1 MRNLQAAA
9 LFAIPIAAAPVAT
22 SSSSELN
29 PTSYSEVVSLPLA
42 VGEDGFEIVSLRLD
56 VHATDKACDPSAVSI
71 NGIPLSHDGKASG
84 SGSLT
89 LEDGQPITA
98 EWYFTCDDPSQFLD
112 MTILSFDGDD
122 IPHVSFSTHLLYSPE
137 SEADAATVGQPQVND
152 TPSSEDDASAM
163 RELRHTELQA
173 NLDRLGQ
180 LRVQAAELK
189 AKIKQE
195 ESAVDVAASEYTA
208 EDSSTSVKDC
218 TTTRCMWRALKDK
231 IKAAMGSIRD
241 KALGAHESDD
251 HTQAVVQIED
261 NADDQPLTD
270 DSISQSAPSEDQS
283 SHWFSEDLRVSPE
296 FAHEA
301 LLGALFVAIVG
312 FSLFT
317 LLRLTYKNRD
327 RIRAHLAERRARRRG
342 RWPRTWSERRAAR
355 AARRQAIRDFVC
367 GLFRSLVDYDAE
379 KRAAEEERRQA
390 LAERQAEEG
399 QRRTQ
404 EQQDEQETTMEQELA
419 GFRVAAALVDD
430 LVSGRRPVPQQ
441 QELQPRPV
449 PPRPPISG
457 FVTYDD
463 RLPTYEEQI
472 HDSAVVADGFR
483 YEPGLRSSERQHLP
497 TPERSSDRLG
507 YDK

>member
-1 MRNLQAAA
+1 M
-9 LFAIPIAAAPVAT
+9 
-22 SSSSELN
+22 
-29 PTSYSEVVSLPLA
+29 
-42 VGEDGFEIVSLRLD
+42 RLD

-71 NGIPLSHDGKASG
+71 NGIPLSHDGKGSG
-84 SGSLT
+84 SGQLA
-89 LEDGQPITA
+89 LENGQPITA

-163 RELRHTELQA
+163 REIRHTELQGKQ
-173 NLDRLGQ
+173 DRLGQ
-180 LRVQAAELK
+180 LLVQAAELE

-195 ESAVDVAASEYTA
+195 ESAADFAASEYIA
-208 EDSSTSVKDC
+208 EDSSTRLKDC
-218 TTTRCMWRALKDK
+218 TTTRCMWRAIKAK

-251 HTQAVVQIED
+251 HTQAVAQIED
-261 NADDQPLTD
+261 DADDQPLTND
-270 DSISQSAPSEDQS
+270 FVSQSAASEDQS
-283 SHWFSEDLRVSPE
+283 GHFFSEDLAISPE

-312 FSLFT
+312 FSIFT
-317 LLRLTYKNRD
+317 LLSLLYKNRD
-327 RIRAHLAERRARRRG
+327 RIRTHLAERRARRRG

-355 AARRQAIRDFVC
+355 AARRQAIRDFVR
-367 GLFRSLVDYDAE
+367 GLFRSLIDYDVE
-379 KRAAEEERRQA
+379 KRAAEEERRLA

-399 QRRTQ
+399 QRRSQ
-404 EQQDEQETTMEQELA
+404 SQQDEQETSMEQELA
-419 GFRVAAALVDD
+419 GLRVAAALVDD

-441 QELQPRPV
+441 QAPQPPPV
-449 PPRPPISG
+449 PPRPSAPG

-483 YEPGLRSSERQHLP
+483 YEPGFRQSGRQHLP